1 VIFVIFCAG
10 RDRVAR
16 RLQHLQVHQYIKEER
31 LIVLGTSSP
40 ESMLPS
46 MIEKMENLGCKQS
59 VVGLVI
65 PPG

>member
-10 RDRVAR
+10 RIAWLVGFNIFKFIK
-16 RLQHLQVHQYIKEER
+16 YIKEER

-65 PPG
+65 PAG